1 MYDKAISGLGSTI
14 GIGTL
19 AYTGLD
25 VVWLALGGFAL
36 IAAGMAI
43 MRTIPRRHA

>member
-19 AYTGLD
+19 AHTGVD
-25 VVWLALGGFAL
+25 VVWLGLGGFAL
-36 IAAGMAI
+36 VAAGMAVL
-43 MRTIPRRHA
+43 RTVPRRQA

>member
-19 AYTGLD
+19 AYTGLN
-25 VVWLALGGFAL
+25 VVWLALAGFAL
-36 IAAGMAI
+36 IAAGMAVL
-43 MRTIPRRHA
+43 RTVPRRQA

>member
-19 AYTGLD
+19 AYTGVDL
-25 VVWLALGGFAL
+25 VWLALGGFAL
-36 IAAGMAI
+36 VAAGMAVL
-43 MRTIPRRHA
+43 RTVPRRQA